1 MRAVASGSMSAV
13 FCSPAPPTCPPPTMF
28 SIARMRVREWSRM
41 RAFCASKLRH
51 PELPASTTVVTPL
64 RKVWLSAQTFWSS
77 LSEPRSPLMVSTC
90 VWMST
95 RPGVTYSEER
105 STTLC
110 ACGGD
115 VRGHRRNAASHDG
128 HIPDGVDVVLRIDD
142 VPALEQQVVAH
153 LRARGQRAAQQQR
166 ESHSHTVLQ
175 WPAEMGT
182 LTRRQCFGALGLAL
196 PWRAAAGTAGLKV
209 TRFDIHKVTLRWRD
223 LVFLEVHTDGGITG
237 LGEATLENRAD
248 MVEAGLRWL
257 EEKIAGL
264 DPSGIEDHWDR
275 AYYRDS
281 RWRNGPVANTALSAV
296 DMALWDIEGKRLG
309 VPVWRLLGGPI
320 HRQLRVYF
328 THWHASFSPRSP
340 ESFAAHAMRAR
351 QQGWTAVKYTVPLEG
366 PEAER
371 IAQATAELEALRKAV
386 GFSLDICLEA
396 AESFSTRSAIQFA
409 CAVAPYRPLFL
420 EEPTWRENPAALGE
434 VAAASP
440 VPIATG
446 EGLFSRFEFRQL
458 LEAKGA
464 AIIQPD
470 VLHAGGITELRK
482 IAALAETFG

>member
-1 MRAVASGSMSAV
+1 
-13 FCSPAPPTCPPPTMF
+13 
-28 SIARMRVREWSRM
+28 
-41 RAFCASKLRH
+41 
-51 PELPASTTVVTPL
+51 
-64 RKVWLSAQTFWSS
+64 
-77 LSEPRSPLMVSTC
+77 
-90 VWMST
+90 
-95 RPGVTYSEER
+95 
-105 STTLC
+105 
-110 ACGGD
+110 
-115 VRGHRRNAASHDG
+115 
-128 HIPDGVDVVLRIDD
+128 
-142 VPALEQQVVAH
+142 
-153 LRARGQRAAQQQR
+153 
-166 ESHSHTVLQ
+166 
-175 WPAEMGT
+175 MGT

-482 IAALAETFG
+482 IAALAETFGAEIAPHQCSGPIGHVASLAVMSVCRNFLIQEWEAEDDPLYVELTRGTYPVQKNGLVALPERPGLGIEVDFAEFKRRCPFRPINRRPPH